1 MSNLVMHVMDM
12 MAIEMYTTP
21 ITIYFT
27 ISNTAAN
34 LKNNNNTR
42 HNLLLIICIIF
53 IIYVS

>member
-34 LKNNNNTR
+34 LKNNNNTC